1 MRVLIPL
8 FALLAI
14 AIAPE
19 VAFAADA
26 DTGRWGIGLGTG
38 ILMGLAVLGG
48 GIAQGNAVANTVQ
61 GIARNPGAAGQVQ
74 VPMIVGLAFIES
86 LVLFALVICILLM
99 NKI

>member
-48 GIAQGNAVANTVQ
+48 GIAQGNAVGNTVQ

-99 NKI
+99 GNL

>member
-1 MRVLIPL
+1 MRFLIPL
-8 FALLAI
+8 FAFLAI

-19 VAFAADA
+19 VAFAADE
-26 DTGRWGIGLGTG
+26 GRWGIGLGTG

-48 GIAQGNAVANTVQ
+48 GLAQGNAVGNTVQ

-99 NKI
+99 GNL

>member
-86 LVLFALVICILLM
+86 LVLFALVISFMLM
-99 NKI
+99 GNL